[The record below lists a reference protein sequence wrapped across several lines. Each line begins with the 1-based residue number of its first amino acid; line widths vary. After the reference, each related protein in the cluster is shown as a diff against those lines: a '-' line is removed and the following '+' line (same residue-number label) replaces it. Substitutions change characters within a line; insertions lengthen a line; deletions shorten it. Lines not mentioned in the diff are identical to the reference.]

1 MKEFVRS
8 HPRLLVAARKVRYRL
23 WRLRVG
29 ERRVVTYEE
38 GVAMARQLAKQ
49 LPNEYDVVIG
59 IPRAGLIP
67 ATVLSE
73 IWGRPLSTPD
83 DFVNGVIWQSHN
95 VPATQ
100 EFTDVREVRKVLVV
114 DDGTF
119 TGEVKREVLSLLEDC
134 RPDVQVQLA
143 SLYTSEAG
151 RELGVKALETRSD
164 RNALEWSLMS
174 SWWRYPGPPCTD
186 LDGVLSLDGRPYLT
200 HKLFDAVITAR
211 PESRRAET
219 EAWLTDNRVDCVEL
233 LMLPDSTEN
242 TFPNVVAF
250 KSKALKE
257 RKAYWYWESSDAY
270 ALAIRRAS
278 GVPVLSVEEMR
289 LYA

>member
-1 MKEFVRS
+1 
-8 HPRLLVAARKVRYRL
+8 
-23 WRLRVG
+23 
-29 ERRVVTYEE
+29 
-38 GVAMARQLAKQ
+38 
-49 LPNEYDVVIG
+49 VIG

-100 EFTDVREVRKVLVV
+100 EFTDVRNVRKVLVV

-119 TGEVKREVLSLLEDC
+119 TGKVKREVLSLLEDC
-134 RPDVQVQLA
+134 RPDIQVQLA

-151 RELGVKALETRSD
+151 KKLGVIGVRGRSD
-164 RNALEWSLMS
+164 RHVPEWSLMS

-186 LDGVLSLDGRPYLT
+186 FDGVLCLDGRPYISF
-200 HKLFDAVITAR
+200 KIFDAVITAR
-211 PESRRAET
+211 HESEREET
-219 EAWLTDNRVDCVEL
+219 KLWLKRSQVSYESLV
-233 LMLPDSTEN
+233 MLPDDVDR

-250 KSKALKE
+250 KSEALRE
-257 RKAYWYWESSDAY
+257 RKAWWYWESSDAY

-278 GVPVLSVEEMR
+278 GVPVLSIEGMR
-289 LYA
+289 FYA